1 MRRKVGM
8 DVKADIIQWLLKQQD
23 WFQELAQRLI
33 QQGELT
39 TEDLQQI
46 VTLLKTPL
54 GQEITGHRTF
64 PSLGST
70 EQGGGTL
77 RLCRIEA
84 IKGIENLAPRI
95 PLDFGKGNLTVIYGH
110 NGSGK
115 SSYTRVLKRISG
127 KPRAAQLKSNV
138 FHPLPPERSCYIKW
152 EANGIADEASWSADD
167 DAIDILKGIDIFDT
181 DEAQHYLTQESAA
194 TYIPGVVGLFEQL
207 AQYLKQIR
215 SMLSDEKS
223 QLVSKLP
230 ALPAVYQRCRIVANY
245 GALNTATVENIA
257 AITNWSEA
265 DEQALNILNERLSV
279 QDPAE
284 SARNKLS
291 VKTSAIQIIS
301 KLEQTALVFSQV
313 SIDGIRALRADAIN
327 KRTVALDSERIKNGL
342 LEGVGSSVWRAMWEA
357 AREYSQQP
365 YPEKAFPVTEEARC
379 VLCHQELSEEAQQRL
394 NELEAFVQSRLEA
407 DAISAERLY
416 AQAIGALNII
426 PTTVEITTLCAGAA
440 LPEEWKQYLT
450 GIWDGASIS
459 YRALTEHEASHN
471 AVPVADLTD
480 TITKLCAYRDK
491 LQGEES
497 QFQKDAAGFDRA
509 KALQDKNEAEARKW
523 LSSQAT
529 AISTEIERLKKVSE
543 YDSWILLAGS
553 RALSTKSAEVT
564 QKVVTEAYAARFN
577 RELNVL
583 GAPGLQVELVKIR
596 TENAKVLHQLQ
607 LRGAQRDKL
616 HNILSEGERRV
627 ISLAAFLADVSDRP
641 GSAPFIFDDPISS
654 LDHEFEWHVAKRLV
668 ELAKSRQVI
677 ILTHRLSLY
686 GVIEDLAKKEGE
698 QWKKTHH
705 NSICIESFD
714 GAAGHPADPEV
725 WNANTKTA
733 NNILLTR
740 LETAYKSGKDHG
752 AMAYRALAQGVCS
765 DFRKL
770 IERSVEEDLFNG
782 VVMRHRRGIQTDG
795 RLPFVQDISKEDCK
809 FIEVLMTKYSCYE
822 HSQSTEMPA
831 FIPEYA
837 ELKDDISKLKDW
849 REQLKTRRTPNK

>member
-1 MRRKVGM
+1 M
-8 DVKADIIQWLLKQQD
+8 DVKADIIGWLLRQQD
-23 WFQELAQRLI
+23 WYQELAQRLI
-33 QQGELT
+33 QQGALT
-39 TEDLQQI
+39 AEDLQQ
-46 VTLLKTPL
+46 VVALLKTPQ
-54 GQEITGHRTF
+54 GQKITGHRTF
-64 PSLGST
+64 PGLGSA
-70 EQGGGTL
+70 EQGDGTL

-95 PLDFGKGNLTVIYGH
+95 PLEFGKGNLTVVYGH

-138 FHPLPPERSCYIKW
+138 FNPLPVERSCYIKW
-152 EANGIADEASWSADD
+152 EANGIAGEADWSPDS
-167 DAIDILKGIDIFDT
+167 DAIDALKGIDIFDT

-207 AQYLKQIR
+207 AQYLKLVR
-215 SMLSDEKS
+215 NKLSDEQS

-230 ALPAVYQRCRIVANY
+230 GLPAVYQRSRIAAIY
-245 GALNTATVENIA
+245 GALSTATAENIA

-265 DEQALNILNERLSV
+265 DEQALNALNERLSV

-284 SARNKLS
+284 SARNKLA
-291 VKTSAIQIIS
+291 VKTSVIQIVS
-301 KLEQTALVFSQV
+301 KLELTAQAFNQLG
-313 SIDGIRALRADAIN
+313 IDGIRALRADAIS
-327 KRTVALDSERIKNGL
+327 KRTIALDSERVKNGL
-342 LEGVGSSVWRAMWEA
+342 LEGVGSPVWRAMWEA
-357 AREYSQQP
+357 AREYSRQP
-365 YPEKAFPVTEEARC
+365 YPDKAFPVTHEARC
-379 VLCHQELSEEAQQRL
+379 VLCHQELSEAAQQHL
-394 NELEAFVQSRLEA
+394 NELEAFVQSRLEV
-407 DAISAERLY
+407 DAVSAERLY
-416 AQAIGALNII
+416 AQAIGKLNIL
-426 PTTVEITTLCAGAA
+426 PTSAEIVTLCAGAA

-450 GIWDGASIS
+450 GIWNAASIS
-459 YRALTEHEASHN
+459 RQALTEHEASHN
-471 AVPVADLTD
+471 ATPLADLTD
-480 TITKLCAYRDK
+480 AVTKLCAYRDR
-491 LQGEES
+491 LQGEAD

-509 KALQDKNEAEARKW
+509 KALQDKNEAEARQW
-523 LSSQAT
+523 LTCQAT
-529 AISTEIERLKKVSE
+529 AIMAEIERLRKISE
-543 YDSWILLAGS
+543 FEVWISLAGS
-553 RALSTKSAEVT
+553 RPLSTKAAEIT
-564 QKVVTEAYAARFN
+564 QKVVTEAYATRFN

-583 GAPGLQVELVKIR
+583 GARGLQVELVKIR

-607 LRGAQRDKL
+607 LKGAQRDKL
-616 HNILSEGERRV
+616 HNVLSEGERRV

-686 GVIEDLAKKEGE
+686 GVIEDLSKKEGE
-698 QWKKTHH
+698 QWKKEHH
-705 NSICIESFD
+705 KSICIESFD
-714 GAAGHPADPEV
+714 GAAGHPADQEV

-733 NNILLTR
+733 NNILLSR
-740 LETAYKSGKDHG
+740 LEAAYKAGKEHG
-752 AMAYRALAQGVCS
+752 AIAYRGLAQGVCS

-782 VVMRHRRGIQTDG
+782 VVIRHRRGIQTDG

-809 FIEVLMTKYSCYE
+809 LIEGLMAKYSCYE

-831 FIPEYA
+831 FIPEYN
-837 ELKDDISKLKDW
+837 ELKGDISNLKEW